1 MLEAENKR
9 LQGANEANAR
19 VAELENRL
27 DDSERLNAQLQQ
39 ELVAISRRLAE
50 AEAARSATTKNDV
63 DNSKAQAAKVEELTK
78 RVRQLEGENK
88 QYLAD
93 IDGLVRQ
100 TTALKVRIDALIS
113 CTLTRCACSKWRLRR
128 GRTKS
133 SES

>member
-9 LQGANEANAR
+9 LQGADGANAR

-63 DNSKAQAAKVEELTK
+63 DNSKAQTAKVEELTK

-100 TTALKVRIDALIS
+100 TTALKVRIGA
-113 CTLTRCACSKWRLRR
+113 R
-128 GRTKS
+128 
-133 SES
+133 